1 VEGVGGVED
10 EARGRVLRRRGEAP
24 HRGARMR
31 SAPTGQGGPVAG
43 GGAERARGQRA
54 REGPARSV
62 AWYGSGCLRLTRSA
76 AIATAMG

>member
-62 AWYGSGCLRLTRSA
+62 AWYGSGCLRLKRSA

>member
-31 SAPTGQGGPVAG
+31 SAPTGQGGPAAG
-43 GGAERARGQRA
+43 GGAERARGQ
-54 REGPARSV
+54 
-62 AWYGSGCLRLTRSA
+62 
-76 AIATAMG
+76 